1 MLTAAAWWQYHTTM
15 VRSQIQLT
23 EDQHRRLK
31 RWARKLGISMAEAI
45 RRCVADRLA
54 VVEAAPT
61 RASLVREALGVVGRY
76 SDPAG
81 KSDVAR
87 RHDETLADAYRR

>member
-1 MLTAAAWWQYHTTM
+1 M

-31 RWARKLGISMAEAI
+31 RWARKLGVSMAEAV

-54 VVEAAPT
+54 VEEATPT
-61 RASLVREALGVVGRY
+61 RATLVREALAVAGTYTDPSGA
-76 SDPAG
+76 SDA
-81 KSDVAR
+81 AR
-87 RHDETLADAYRR
+87 RHDEVLAHAYRR

>member
-1 MLTAAAWWQYHTTM
+1 M
-15 VRSQIQLT
+15 RSQIQLT

-54 VVEAAPT
+54 AEEEAPT
-61 RASLVREALGVVGRY
+61 RTALVREALGAAGAY
-76 SDPAG
+76 ADPSGPA
-81 KSDVAR
+81 DIAR
-87 RHDETLADAYRR
+87 RHDEVLADAYRR

>member
-1 MLTAAAWWQYHTTM
+1 M

-54 VVEAAPT
+54 AEETAPT
-61 RASLVREALGVVGRY
+61 RAALVREALAVAGAYV
-76 SDPAG
+76 DPSG
-81 KSDVAR
+81 TPDIAR
-87 RHDETLADAYRR
+87 RHDDALVNAYRR